1 MIKQFTKTNDFFN
14 KIRALCEVNTIYLAD
29 RELLMIN
36 AMYEMADNMQV
47 TLTDFVRDQLR
58 SRFGIT
64 DSNLSTIL
72 HRLTEKGLIARQN
85 KTIILNPM
93 FKDLDQLTGVLV
105 KFE

>member
-1 MIKQFTKTNDFFN
+1 MIKQINTNSQVSTK
-14 KIRALCEVNTIYLAD
+14 INTICRVLGSD
-29 RELLMIN
+29 LSEKELFILCTL
-36 AMYEMADNMQV
+36 YHSSDNMQIP
-47 TLTDFVRDQLR
+47 LTGMIREILSDGA
-58 SRFGIT
+58 GIT